1 MNKVVSTMK
10 SNPMGV
16 ILGAGAGYLVATK
29 GIKTTNTWYLIGTCV
44 AGAIVG
50 ASIQSKM
57 SAKAS
62 QPTASTIVVKK

>member
-1 MNKVVSTMK
+1 MEKVVSTIK
-10 SNPMGV
+10 NNPMGV

-29 GIKTTNTWYLIGTCV
+29 GIKTSNNWYVLATCV

-50 ASIQSKM
+50 ASVQSKM

-62 QPTASTIVVKK
+62 QPTASTVVVKK